1 MFQTAVEKEAFTLTR
16 KMSKI
21 TAFVLSLT
29 TATTAFPP
37 QVFAMDIPDNV
48 TFAKEQRVDVREL
61 RKSPFDHK

>member
-1 MFQTAVEKEAFTLTR
+1 
-16 KMSKI
+16 MSKI

>member
-1 MFQTAVEKEAFTLTR
+1 
-16 KMSKI
+16 MSKI

-37 QVFAMDIPDNV
+37 QVFSMDIPDNV
-48 TFAKEQRVDVREL
+48 TFAKEQSVDVREL